1 LYYTDTTPATHAI
14 TRTNEVTAEG
24 EEEEEEEASG
34 VVGSEGASSEKR
46 AQLQLT
52 LHREEEEEEDEDEDE
67 DEDVGGDAGLHNRS
81 SARPG
86 TASPLMQPC
95 PHARDTSSEASLVS
109 RHGVDAEGRNACQML
124 PLPLSRP
131 ELGSSNTMDID
142 QANCN
147 PSDTP
152 TDSIGGTE
160 VVVAAGNRDSFEDA
174 TSDATSHRTD
184 DRGGNPGAMLAP
196 QTSSERQSNILAHP
210 DSESSMDVD
219 MASIGESQAEGS
231 GKAHAGQDAM
241 DVDGAHD
248 VEPREPAQLS
258 DTGDPALRRSSR
270 DQNPPP
276 GNKKSIPAP
285 TNSRKRSKKRS
296 TNHNP
301 LKPKP
306 LVTVMEET
314 DSSFCEAIL
323 VDLTIDE
330 LEADM
335 VSTLNPRTHSG
346 GGYSSDRWRPR
357 ETIWGKHLWNT

>member
-1 LYYTDTTPATHAI
+1 M
-14 TRTNEVTAEG
+14 NEVTAEEG

-34 VVGSEGASSEKR
+34 AVGSEGASSEKR
-46 AQLQLT
+46 AQLQPT
-52 LHREEEEEEDEDEDE
+52 LRREEEEEEDKDKDK
-67 DEDVGGDAGLHNRS
+67 DKDVGGDAGPHNCS
-81 SARPG
+81 SAHPG
-86 TASPLMQPC
+86 TASPLVQPC
-95 PHARDTSSEASLVS
+95 PHARNTSSEASLVS
-109 RHGVDAEGRNACQML
+109 RHGVDAKGRNACQML

-147 PSDTP
+147 PSDAP

-160 VVVAAGNRDSFEDA
+160 VVTAAGNGDSFEEA
-174 TSDATSHRTD
+174 TSDATAHGTD
-184 DRGGNPGAMLAP
+184 DRGSNPSAMVAS
-196 QTSSERQSNILAHP
+196 QMSSECQSNTLAHP

-219 MASIGESQAEGS
+219 VASIGESQAGGS

-248 VEPREPAQLS
+248 VEPREPAQAS
-258 DTGDPALRRSSR
+258 DTGDPALRHSSR
-270 DQNPPP
+270 DRNPPP

-296 TNHNP
+296 TNRNP
-301 LKPKP
+301 SKPKP

-314 DSSFCEAIL
+314 DSGFCEAIL

-335 VSTLNPRTHSG
+335 VSTLNPCTHSG

-357 ETIWGKHLWNT
+357 ETIWGKCLRNT